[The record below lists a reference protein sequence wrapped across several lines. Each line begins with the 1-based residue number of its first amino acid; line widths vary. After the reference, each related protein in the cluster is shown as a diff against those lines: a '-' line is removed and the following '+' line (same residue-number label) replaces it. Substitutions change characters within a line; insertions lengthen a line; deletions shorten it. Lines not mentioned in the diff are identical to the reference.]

1 MDLGFQGFNEPSNY
15 TSSTTWTTSSSHG
28 DMSDMFL
35 SNNDFVNSLELAS
48 ECLQAKRL
56 FQNGAVDNG
65 KLHCHIV
72 TRCRAHESQEPLDDQ
87 DKKPLYCEMLYD
99 DYYCPKPQAIS
110 GLCPETIHRLSPKL
124 KN

>member
-1 MDLGFQGFNEPSNY
+1 MFQLSMNEPSNY

-56 FQNGAVDNG
+56 FQNGQLIMASFIATSSRGAQHVNPRSHWMI
-65 KLHCHIV
+65 K
-72 TRCRAHESQEPLDDQ
+72 
-87 DKKPLYCEMLYD
+87 
-99 DYYCPKPQAIS
+99 IS
-110 GLCPETIHRLSPKL
+110 SRYVVIC
-124 KN
+124 